1 MAFVRLSKAQR
12 AYTCAN
18 CANTI
23 PKGHPYY
30 RVEPHPMARYRRGE
44 ETKHIC
50 QSCAGGRLD
59 ASGFVKDVKSHLKQI
74 SVSGRPAAQQLS
86 LWDLFDEP
94 IQAVKTEVHVV
105 NITHDLIARL
115 IKSPNEINNLTPKLL
130 EELVSDRLQSMGF
143 YLERV
148 GGSTFHKDGGID
160 IVACSS
166 RAPFP
171 FLMAVQVKHHK
182 SPEFKTGP
190 DVVRD
195 LLGVIQYT
203 GFNVGVVVTNTTFTP
218 DAKWVAAQR
227 PMLIRLRD
235 IKDIRRWLTNDY
247 LDEFNWQEIPDEI
260 EVCPGVIVRIPK
272 LRQ

>member
-1 MAFVRLSKAQR
+1 M
-12 AYTCAN
+12 
-18 CANTI
+18 
-23 PKGHPYY
+23 
-30 RVEPHPMARYRRGE
+30 
-44 ETKHIC
+44 
-50 QSCAGGRLD
+50 
-59 ASGFVKDVKSHLKQI
+59 
-74 SVSGRPAAQQLS
+74 
-86 LWDLFDEP
+86 
-94 IQAVKTEVHVV
+94 EVVH
-105 NITHDLIARL
+105 
-115 IKSPNEINNLTPKLL
+115 
-130 EELVSDRLQSMGF
+130 F
-143 YLERV
+143 
-148 GGSTFHKDGGID
+148 KDGGID